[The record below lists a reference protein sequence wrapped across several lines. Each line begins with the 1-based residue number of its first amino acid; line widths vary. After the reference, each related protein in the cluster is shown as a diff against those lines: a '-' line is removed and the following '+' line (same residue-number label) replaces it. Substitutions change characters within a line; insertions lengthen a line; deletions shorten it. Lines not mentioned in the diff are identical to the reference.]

1 MKFYPDQYKDME
13 DFKKPFNFM
22 ALLDNLLQD
31 FDYKIEDPENTVVIG
46 DRLTT
51 DVVFGNL
58 N

>member
-1 MKFYPDQYKDME
+1 ME